1 MYKSKLTLK
10 ETQQA
15 IQDLKFAFTKKLN
28 QELKLTRVSA
38 PLFVTSNS
46 KINDGLNGDIPVIFS
61 PNKWKENIEIV
72 HSLAKWKRS
81 ALSRYKFLP
90 GEGLWTD
97 MNAIR
102 KDDEVDYKHSLYV
115 DQWDWEL
122 IINKEDRN
130 LDFLKKIVETI
141 YKSIRYVENKINFKY
156 PVLSQKLPSEIK
168 FINSEELYRKFPNV
182 SPEERENIV
191 AKKYG
196 AVFIYKIGHT
206 LPDGLPHSKRAFD
219 YDDWEL
225 NGDIVFYDKV
235 NDAALEISSMG
246 IRVDSDSLAK
256 QAKISRKNDSDMG
269 EYHKLVLSQKLPYTI
284 GGGIGQSRLSMFLL
298 EKKHIGEVQASV
310 WPDEHRA
317 LFEKQGVILL

>member
-28 QELKLTRVSA
+28 QELNLTRVSA

-61 PNKWKENIEIV
+61 PNKWSENIEIV

-130 LDFLKKIVETI
+130 INFLKKIVETI

-156 PVLSQKLPSEIK
+156 PALSQKLPVNLT
-168 FINSEELYRKFPNV
+168 FISSEELYREYPSV

-191 AKKYG
+191 ARKYG

-219 YDDWEL
+219 YDDWNL
-225 NGDIVFYDKV
+225 NGDLVFYDAI

-246 IRVDSDSLAK
+246 IRVDADSLTK
-256 QAKISRKNDSDMG
+256 QAKICNKGDSDMG
-269 EYHKLVLSQKLPYTI
+269 EYHRAILTQKLPYTI

-310 WPDEHRA
+310 WPDEHKES
-317 LFEKQGVILL
+317 FEKQGVNLL

>member
-38 PLFVTSNS
+38 PLFVTSSS

-122 IINKEDRN
+122 IINKDDRN
-130 LDFLKKIVETI
+130 LEFLKRIVGTI

-156 PVLSQKLPSEIK
+156 PVLDQKLPSEIK
-168 FINSEELYRKFPNV
+168 FINSEELYREFPNV
-182 SPEERENIV
+182 SPR
-191 AKKYG
+191 KG
-196 AVFIYKIGHT
+196 KI
-206 LPDGLPHSKRAFD
+206 
-219 YDDWEL
+219 
-225 NGDIVFYDKV
+225 
-235 NDAALEISSMG
+235 
-246 IRVDSDSLAK
+246 
-256 QAKISRKNDSDMG
+256 
-269 EYHKLVLSQKLPYTI
+269 
-284 GGGIGQSRLSMFLL
+284 
-298 EKKHIGEVQASV
+298 
-310 WPDEHRA
+310 
-317 LFEKQGVILL
+317 

>member
-28 QELKLTRVSA
+28 QELNLTRVSA

-61 PNKWKENIEIV
+61 PNKWSENIEIV

-130 LDFLKKIVETI
+130 INFLKKIVETI

-156 PVLSQKLPSEIK
+156 PALSQKLPVNLT
-168 FINSEELYRKFPNV
+168 FISSEELYREYPSV

-191 AKKYG
+191 ARKYG

-219 YDDWEL
+219 YDDWNL
-225 NGDIVFYDKV
+225 NGDLVFYDAV

-246 IRVDSDSLAK
+246 IRVDADSLTK
-256 QAKISRKNDSDMG
+256 QAKICNKSDSDMG
-269 EYHKLVLSQKLPYTI
+269 EYHRAILTQKLPYTI

-310 WPDEHRA
+310 WPDEHKES
-317 LFEKQGVILL
+317 FEKQGVNLL

>member
-38 PLFVTSNS
+38 PLFVTSSS

-122 IINKEDRN
+122 IINKDDRN
-130 LDFLKKIVETI
+130 LEFLKRIVGTI

-156 PVLSQKLPSEIK
+156 PVLDQKLSSEIK
-168 FINSEELYRKFPNV
+168 FINSEELYREFPNV

-191 AKKYG
+191 AKKYK

-225 NGDIVFYDKV
+225 NGDMVFYDKV

-246 IRVDSDSLAK
+246 IRVDSDSLTK
-256 QAKISRKNDSDMG
+256 QAKISRKKDSDMG

-298 EKKHIGEVQASV
+298 EKKHIGEVQVSV
-310 WPDEHRA
+310 WPDEHREF
-317 LFEKQGVILL
+317 FEKEGVILL

>member
-38 PLFVTSNS
+38 PLFVTSSS

-122 IINKEDRN
+122 IINKDDRN
-130 LDFLKKIVETI
+130 LEFLKRIVETI

-156 PVLSQKLPSEIK
+156 PVLDQKLPSEIK
-168 FINSEELYRKFPNV
+168 FINSEELYREFPNV

-191 AKKYG
+191 AKKYK

-225 NGDIVFYDKV
+225 NGDMVFYDKV

-246 IRVDSDSLAK
+246 IRVDSDSLTK
-256 QAKISRKNDSDMG
+256 QAKIS
-269 EYHKLVLSQKLPYTI
+269 QKK
-284 GGGIGQSRLSMFLL
+284 R
-298 EKKHIGEVQASV
+298 
-310 WPDEHRA
+310 
-317 LFEKQGVILL
+317 

>member
-1 MYKSKLTLK
+1 
-10 ETQQA
+10 
-15 IQDLKFAFTKKLN
+15 
-28 QELKLTRVSA
+28 
-38 PLFVTSNS
+38 
-46 KINDGLNGDIPVIFS
+46 
-61 PNKWKENIEIV
+61 
-72 HSLAKWKRS
+72 
-81 ALSRYKFLP
+81 
-90 GEGLWTD
+90 

-122 IINKEDRN
+122 IINKDDRN
-130 LDFLKKIVETI
+130 LEFLKRIVGTI

-156 PVLSQKLPSEIK
+156 PVLDQKLPSEIK
-168 FINSEELYRKFPNV
+168 FINSEELYREFPNV

-191 AKKYG
+191 AKKYK

-246 IRVDSDSLAK
+246 IRVDSDSLTK
-256 QAKISRKNDSDMG
+256 QAKISRKKDSDMG
-269 EYHKLVLSQKLPYTI
+269 EYHKLVLNQKLPYTI

-310 WPDEHRA
+310 WPDEHREF
-317 LFEKQGVILL
+317 FEKEGVILL

>member
-1 MYKSKLTLK
+1 
-10 ETQQA
+10 
-15 IQDLKFAFTKKLN
+15 
-28 QELKLTRVSA
+28 
-38 PLFVTSNS
+38 
-46 KINDGLNGDIPVIFS
+46 
-61 PNKWKENIEIV
+61 
-72 HSLAKWKRS
+72 
-81 ALSRYKFLP
+81 
-90 GEGLWTD
+90 

-122 IINKEDRN
+122 IINKDDRN
-130 LDFLKKIVETI
+130 LEFLKRIVGTI

-156 PVLSQKLPSEIK
+156 PVLDQKLPSEIK
-168 FINSEELYRKFPNV
+168 FINSEELYREFPNV

-191 AKKYG
+191 AKKYK

-246 IRVDSDSLAK
+246 IRVDSDSLTK
-256 QAKISRKNDSDMG
+256 QAKIS
-269 EYHKLVLSQKLPYTI
+269 QKK
-284 GGGIGQSRLSMFLL
+284 R
-298 EKKHIGEVQASV
+298 
-310 WPDEHRA
+310 
-317 LFEKQGVILL
+317 